1 MMKYT
6 TTNEF
11 NQFEFEEAHISDIQI
26 VEGRFYMLLD
36 NVKILPDNSCNRD
49 IRKMRTNELFFKV
62 TNGTMT
68 SLIEEGY
75 KLYDANGKLTREI
88 EDREVVASE
97 YKEITDEF
105 IDGMVYEVEKTILE
119 DKNQVQ
125 YRFVIDA
132 ANERTY
138 TMIVLGDGDLEEW
151 DRFLN
156 LDSAL

>member
-1 MMKYT
+1 MKYT

-11 NQFEFEEAHISDIQI
+11 EQFEFEEAHISDIQI

-49 IRKMRTNELFFKV
+49 IRKMRANELFLKV
-62 TNGTMT
+62 TNGSMV

-75 KLYDANGKLTREI
+75 KLYDANGKFTREI
-88 EDREVVASE
+88 EDREVSAEE
-97 YKEITDEF
+97 YKVITDAF
-105 IDGMVYEVEKTILE
+105 IDGMVYEIEKSVTE
-119 DKNQVQ
+119 KNGQVQ

-156 LDSAL
+156 LDSTL

>member
-1 MMKYT
+1 MKYT

-88 EDREVVASE
+88 EDRKVVASE

-156 LDSAL
+156 LDSTL

>member
-1 MMKYT
+1 MKYT

-26 VEGRFYMLLD
+26 VEGRFYMLID

>member
-1 MMKYT
+1 MKYT

-11 NQFEFEEAHISDIQI
+11 EQFEFGEAHISDIQI
-26 VEGRFYMLLD
+26 VEGRFFMLLD

-49 IRKMRTNELFFKV
+49 IRKMRANELFLKV
-62 TNGTMT
+62 TNGSMV

-75 KLYDANGKLTREI
+75 RLYDANGKLTREI
-88 EDREVVASE
+88 EDREVSAEE
-97 YKEITDEF
+97 YKVITDAF
-105 IDGMVYEVEKTILE
+105 IDGMVYEIEKGVSE
-119 DKNQVQ
+119 ENGQVQ

-156 LDSAL
+156 LDSTL

>member
-1 MMKYT
+1 MKYT

-11 NQFEFEEAHISDIQI
+11 EQFEFGEAHISDIQI
-26 VEGRFYMLLD
+26 VEERFFLLLD

-88 EDREVVASE
+88 EDREVAVAE

-156 LDSAL
+156 LDSTL

>member
-1 MMKYT
+1 MKYT

-11 NQFEFEEAHISDIQI
+11 EQFEFEEAHISDIQI

-49 IRKMRTNELFFKV
+49 IRKMRANELFLKV
-62 TNGTMT
+62 TNGSMVA
-68 SLIEEGY
+68 LIEEGD
-75 KLYDANGKLTREI
+75 KLYDANGKFTREI
-88 EDREVVASE
+88 DDREVSDEE
-97 YKEITDEF
+97 YKVITDAF
-105 IDGMVYEVEKTILE
+105 IDGMVYEIEKSVTE
-119 DKNQVQ
+119 KNGQVQ

-156 LDSAL
+156 LDSTL

>member
-1 MMKYT
+1 MKYT

-11 NQFEFEEAHISDIQI
+11 EQFEFEEAHISDIQI
-26 VEGRFYMLLD
+26 VEERFYMLLD

-49 IRKMRTNELFFKV
+49 IRKMRANELFLKV
-62 TNGTMT
+62 TNGSMV

-88 EDREVVASE
+88 EDREVSAEE
-97 YKEITDEF
+97 YKVITDAF
-105 IDGMVYEVEKTILE
+105 IDGMVYEIEKSVTE
-119 DKNQVQ
+119 KNGQVQ

-156 LDSAL
+156 LDSTL

>member
-1 MMKYT
+1 MKYT

-97 YKEITDEF
+97 YKEITDKF

>member
-1 MMKYT
+1 MKYT

-26 VEGRFYMLLD
+26 VEGRFYLLLD

-88 EDREVVASE
+88 EDREVAVSE

-156 LDSAL
+156 LDCAL